1 MTKEL
6 IERLLTEHAPG
17 NFLRMSDLVK
27 TLNDERAEAASM
39 IRLLVDKLRLA
50 SESLEES
57 SDEIRYFHDKLG
69 KETGTGNAVLELNR
83 RVINLINRQIG
94 E

>member
-1 MTKEL
+1 MTKDL

-27 TLNDERAEAASM
+27 TLNDERAVAASM

-50 SESLEES
+50 SESLEDS
-57 SDEIRYFHDKLG
+57 SNEIRYLHDKLG
-69 KETGTGNAVLELNR
+69 KETGSGNAVLEINR
-83 RVINLINRQIG
+83 RVVNLINREIG

>member
-17 NFLRMSDLVK
+17 LWHMSDLVK

-39 IRLLVDKLRLA
+39 IQLLVDKLRLA
-50 SESLEES
+50 SDSLEDS
-57 SDEIRYFHDKLG
+57 SNGIRYLHGKLG
-69 KETGTGNAVLELNR
+69 KETGTGNAVLEINR
-83 RVINLINRQIG
+83 RVINLIKRQIG

>member
-6 IERLLTEHAPG
+6 IERLLTEHAAG

-27 TLNDERAEAASM
+27 TLNDERAEAASI

-50 SESLEES
+50 SESLEDS
-57 SDEIRYFHDKLG
+57 SNEIRHLHDKLG
-69 KETGTGNAVLELNR
+69 KETISGHVTLEFNR

-94 E
+94 D